1 MSVQMTYCW
10 VSVLL
15 LQALSCLSRENAEW
29 LRFLFLFSFLKKK
42 NRKKNLTWFLIIS
55 KPTKPFL
62 VMSSFYSGGVG
73 CEIRK
78 VAFSSFNSSRAPHHW
93 APPLGN
99 PSRAHTHTHT
109 QKCTHTITGFSG
121 QVSCFFFY
129 LKIKRWQEEEAGVGN
144 ARTWW

>member
-62 VMSSFYSGGVG
+62 VMSFFYSGGVG

-99 PSRAHTHTHT
+99 PSHAHTHTHRNAHT
-109 QKCTHTITGFSG
+109 QS
-121 QVSCFFFY
+121 QVFQVRLVVFFY